1 MAQVDEVVFVDQIN
15 AGLERLYKLKGV
27 EYDGAFKERCEEN
40 GFDDNES
47 IEEEMASPMDES
59 QLADDDFLED
69 LCPWIKT
76 EGPERAQEIFDILIK
91 CYKDK
96 NAFSNPAELEV
107 LEICQDD
114 FDLSQEDVDRA
125 KKIAQDQ
132 APEIFNA
139 GFSNDE
145 VLCMMMAVNLK
156 TKKNYMLFLVDMFL
170 REAIYNHY
178 EGRKEVFETAEWG
191 QNNKHIQ
198 DLKNISVKGAKDKN
212 AGDIATA
219 AVKSYLHRVAPKVM
233 LKSTCRIKGS
243 LENVAG
249 YIHETV
255 NYVYVMAKTMGTC
268 PFQYDS
274 VYAFQEK
281 MEDDNKSDDEFDDD
295 DDDDGNDDND
305 EKGDADNSSKLG
317 DVQKLLTDN
326 KLVHV
331 VDAWKV
337 GTGNR
342 ALDQSVKQ
350 LGIDL
355 GKKNYPRNNRF
366 ISIVDFRKME
376 NGDDPKLFVF
386 NPQDGADTIHNNPS
400 ALNFFHN
407 SKKSVLPDPDAS
419 DDESMTQKLTASSQ
433 GPQITLSFHVEA
445 EDSMRCYFYVNGQ
458 CTRFMP
464 ADLKMLL
471 PLFFEDSKD
480 NKDFATGKDIDRM
493 IKDMQPKLKDAAFEA
508 FLKKFKVECPVS
520 KKL

>member
-1 MAQVDEVVFVDQIN
+1 MALQYVDQIDQ
-15 AGLERLYKLKGV
+15 GLARFYGLKKKK
-27 EYDGAFKERCEEN
+27 YDGVFKNQCEEN

-47 IEEEMASPMDES
+47 IQEEMTSTVEES
-59 QLADDDFLED
+59 QLADDEFLEEI
-69 LCPWIKT
+69 CPWIQ
-76 EGPERAQEIFDILIK
+76 GDNRRQQIFEILLN

-96 NAFSNPAELEV
+96 DAYSNSADLEV
-107 LEICQDD
+107 LQISEEHFTLSPDD
-114 FDLSQEDVDRA
+114 LEKA
-125 KKIAQDQ
+125 KRIAQEQ

-156 TKKNYMLFLVDMFL
+156 TKKNYMLYLVDMFL
-170 REAIYNHY
+170 REAVYNHY
-178 EGRKEVFETAEWG
+178 NGSKQVFETAEWG
-191 QNNKHIQ
+191 QHNKHIKA
-198 DLKNISVKGAKDKN
+198 LNNINIGSSDKT
-212 AGDIATA
+212 AGQIATA

-243 LENVAG
+243 LKNVSG

-255 NYVYVMAKTMGTC
+255 NYVHKMAKTHGTC

-281 MEDDNKSDDEFDDD
+281 MEDDHKSDDEEEDDESD
-295 DDDDGNDDND
+295 DANDDEND
-305 EKGDADNSSKLG
+305 EKGDGDNESHLG
-317 DVQKLLTDN
+317 DVEELLQQN
-326 KLVHV
+326 KLEYK
-331 VDAWKV
+331 VDAWKI
-337 GTGNR
+337 GANNR
-342 ALDQSVKQ
+342 ALDQSVKE
-350 LGIDL
+350 LGNSL
-355 GKKNYPRNNRF
+355 KEKSYPRFNRF
-366 ISIVDFRKME
+366 ISIVDFRKLQ

-386 NPQDGADTIHNNPS
+386 NPQDGAGKVHKDPS

-407 SKKSVLPDPDAS
+407 SKKSILPDPNAS
-419 DDESMTQKLTASSQ
+419 DEVGSTQQLMTAASQ
-433 GPQITLSFHVEA
+433 GPQITLSFHVES

-471 PLFFEDSKD
+471 PLFFEDNQD
-480 NKDFATGKDIDRM
+480 NRDFANGDDIKRM

-520 KKL
+520 KELQ